1 MKKYY
6 KIIFAFL
13 LALPFSS
20 CESDDRELVDLEQVQ
35 APANLGATFQITQDN
50 SGLVEITPTGEG
62 AALYS
67 VDFGDGSTPSEEI
80 KVGEAVEHIYEEGE
94 YEVEVTGTNIN
105 GKTATGTQSL
115 TVSFLAPEN
124 LETEIVK
131 DADDNYTV
139 TVSATAEN
147 AAMFEVYVG
156 EEEDE
161 EATPLMP
168 GESVSYTY
176 SSIGTF
182 DIRVVALSGGE
193 ATTEVTEEISI
204 TDPLFL
210 PINFESETLNY
221 TFDNFGGGEGAGAP
235 VIDNPDASGVNT
247 SNRVASYTK
256 PEGSETWA
264 GTTIALDEPI
274 DFSSERY
281 VSIDVWSPE
290 AGTDVIFK
298 VENLENADLFV
309 EATATTTVSEGWE
322 TLIFDMNDFDPSIEY
337 GRIVLFFNF
346 DVPGTGETYYFDN
359 IETTRLELIKLPINF
374 ESENLAYEW
383 AGFGGAG
390 AGVIDNPDMSGL
402 NTSAKVTEL
411 GKGEG
416 AEGWAGVSLNLDEP
430 LSYENGTIVKM
441 KTWSPEAGVPI
452 LLKFEDSDSEPDA
465 NGNPSVFVEVTQN
478 TTVAEQ
484 WEELSFDLSSF
495 EAFDE
500 NIDYD
505 RLIVFYDFNS
515 PGEGTS
521 FYFDDV
527 RMASEDE
534 PTSVMLPVGFENSSL
549 TYALTPFE
557 GADSAVEENPFQE
570 GINISNTVV
579 RSIKTEGAA
588 FFAGTT
594 LQLDGPIEFNGNNKI
609 SVKVYS
615 PKADI
620 PVRIKLENNDDA
632 GIFAEVDATTTVANE
647 WEELVFEFSEEQV
660 AEEYSKVIMFFEFIA
675 DLPGDGSTY
684 YYDDIQITN

>member
-1 MKKYY
+1 MKRHY

-13 LALPFSS
+13 LALPFFG
-20 CESDDRELVDLEQVQ
+20 CESDDDALVDLEQVQ

-62 AALYS
+62 AAVYT
-67 VDFGDGSTPSEEI
+67 VDFGDGSAPAEGI
-80 KVGEAVEHIYEEGE
+80 KVGDAVEHVYAEGE

-105 GKTATGTQSL
+105 GKMASGIQPL

-124 LETEIVK
+124 LETGIVK
-131 DADDNYTV
+131 DANNNYLV
-139 TVSATAEN
+139 TVSASATN
-147 AAMFEVYVG
+147 AAMFEVYFG
-156 EEEDE
+156 ENEDE
-161 EATPLMP
+161 EATLLMP
-168 GESVSYTY
+168 GETVSYTY
-176 SSIGTF
+176 SSIGTYNV
-182 DIRVVALSGGE
+182 RVVALSGGA

-210 PINFESETLNY
+210 PIDFESETLNY
-221 TFDNFGGGEGAGAP
+221 TFNNFGGGEGTGAP
-235 VIDNPDASGVNT
+235 VIDNPDASGINT
-247 SNRVASYTK
+247 SARVASYTK
-256 PEGSETWA
+256 PAGSETWA

-281 VSIDVWSPE
+281 ISMDVWSPE

-309 EATATTTVSEGWE
+309 EATATTTVAEGWE
-322 TLIFDMNDFDPSIEY
+322 TLTFDMNEFDPTIEY

-359 IETTRLELIKLPINF
+359 IETTRLELIKLPLTF
-374 ESENLAYEW
+374 ESENINYEW

-390 AGVIDNPDMSGL
+390 AGVIDNPDMSDL

-416 AEGWAGVSLNLDEP
+416 SEVWAGVSLNLDEA
-430 LSYENGTIVKM
+430 LTFENGTTVTM

-465 NGNPSVFVEVTQN
+465 NGNPSVFVEVIQN
-478 TTVAEQ
+478 TTVAEE
-484 WEELSFDLSSF
+484 WEELSFDLSTF

-505 RLIVFYDFNS
+505 RFIVFYDFNS

-527 RMASEDE
+527 RIGDAQTEYISMFSDLADDVEVDTWRTDWSVSEYEEVEFDGRL
-534 PTSVMLPVGFENSSL
+534 SKHYFNLDYVGIETIANPIDATNMTHFHTEFYTDNATVFRVKLVDLGPDGVFGGGDDSESEVVIENPAQNEWVSLDIPLSEFENLAGRS
-549 TYALTPFE
+549 
-557 GADSAVEENPFQE
+557 
-570 GINISNTVV
+570 NIGQLIYS
-579 RSIKTEGAA
+579 GLP
-588 FFAGTT
+588 AG
-594 LQLDGPIEFNGNNKI
+594 GVNVYVNNI
-609 SVKVYS
+609 YF
-615 PKADI
+615 
-620 PVRIKLENNDDA
+620 RN
-632 GIFAEVDATTTVANE
+632 
-647 WEELVFEFSEEQV
+647 
-660 AEEYSKVIMFFEFIA
+660 
-675 DLPGDGSTY
+675 
-684 YYDDIQITN
+684 

>member
-6 KIIFAFL
+6 KILLLLFTFPFL
-13 LALPFSS
+13 S
-20 CESDDRELVDLEQVQ
+20 CESDDRELVDLEAVQ

-62 AALYS
+62 AALYT

-94 YEVEVTGTNIN
+94 YEVEVTGANIN

-131 DADDNYTV
+131 DANDNYTV
-139 TVSATAEN
+139 TVSASATN
-147 AAMFEVYVG
+147 ATMFEVYFG
-156 EEEDE
+156 EDDDE

-168 GESVSYTY
+168 GENVSYTY
-176 SSIGTF
+176 SSIGTYN
-182 DIRVVALSGGE
+182 IRVVALSGGA
-193 ATTEVTEEISI
+193 ATTEVVEEINI

-210 PINFESETLNY
+210 PIDFESETLNY
-221 TFDNFGGGEGAGAP
+221 SFDNFGGGEGAGAP
-235 VIDNPDASGVNT
+235 VIDNPDMSGLNT
-247 SNRVASYTK
+247 SNKVASYTK

-274 DFSSERY
+274 DFSNESY
-281 VSIDVWSPE
+281 ISLDVWSPE
-290 AGTDVIFK
+290 AGTEVVFK

-309 EATATTTVSEGWE
+309 EATATTTVAEGWE
-322 TLIFDMNDFDPSIEY
+322 TLIFDMNEFDPSIDY
-337 GRIVLFFNF
+337 GRIVLFFNL

-374 ESENLAYEW
+374 ESENIDYAW
-383 AGFGGAG
+383 SGFGGAG
-390 AGVIDNPDMSGL
+390 AGVIDNPDRSGI
-402 NTSAKVTEL
+402 NTSNKVTEL

-416 AEGWAGVSLNLDEP
+416 AEVWGGVSLNLDEA
-430 LSYENGTIVKM
+430 LSFENGTTVKM

-452 LLKFEDSDSEPDA
+452 LLKFEDSDSEPDG

-478 TTVAEQ
+478 TTVANE

-505 RLIVFYDFNS
+505 RLIVFYDYGNS
-515 PGEGTS
+515 GAGTS

-527 RMASEDE
+527 MIGDVQTEYISMFSDLADDVEVDTWRTDWSVTDYEEVEFEGRLSKHYFNLDFGGIETIASPIDATNMTHFHTEFYTDNATVFRVKLVDLGPDGVFGGGDDSE
-534 PTSVMLPVGFENSSL
+534 SEVVIENPAQNEWVSLDIPLSEFENLAGMS
-549 TYALTPFE
+549 
-557 GADSAVEENPFQE
+557 
-570 GINISNTVV
+570 NIGQLIYS
-579 RSIKTEGAA
+579 GLP
-588 FFAGTT
+588 AGGVN
-594 LQLDGPIEFNGNNKI
+594 LYVNNI
-609 SVKVYS
+609 YFH
-615 PKADI
+615 
-620 PVRIKLENNDDA
+620 N
-632 GIFAEVDATTTVANE
+632 
-647 WEELVFEFSEEQV
+647 
-660 AEEYSKVIMFFEFIA
+660 
-675 DLPGDGSTY
+675 
-684 YYDDIQITN
+684 

>member
-1 MKKYY
+1 MKRHY

-13 LALPFSS
+13 LALPFFG
-20 CESDDRELVDLEQVQ
+20 CESDDDALVDLEQVQ

-62 AALYS
+62 AAIYT
-67 VDFGDGSTPSEEI
+67 VDFGDGSTPAEAI
-80 KVGEAVEHIYEEGE
+80 KVGEAVEHVYAEGE

-105 GKTATGTQSL
+105 GKTATGTQPL

-139 TVSATAEN
+139 TVSASATN
-147 AAMFEVYVG
+147 AAMFEVYFG

-176 SSIGTF
+176 SSIGTYNV
-182 DIRVVALSGGE
+182 RVVALSGGA

-210 PINFESETLNY
+210 PIDFESETLNY
-221 TFDNFGGGEGAGAP
+221 TFNNFGGGEGAGAP
-235 VIDNPDASGVNT
+235 VIDNPDPSGGNT
-247 SNRVASYTK
+247 SDRVASYTK

-281 VSIDVWSPE
+281 ISVDVWSPE

-322 TLIFDMNDFDPSIEY
+322 TLIFDMNTLDPSIEY

-346 DVPGTGETYYFDN
+346 DAPGTGETYYFDN
-359 IETTRLELIKLPINF
+359 IETTRLELIKLPVDF
-374 ESENLAYEW
+374 ESGNIEYAW
-383 AGFGGAG
+383 GGFGGAG
-390 AGVIDNPDMSGL
+390 AGVIVNPDMSGI
-402 NTSAKVTEL
+402 NPSAKVTEL
-411 GKGEG
+411 SKGEG
-416 AEGWAGVSLNLDEP
+416 AEGWAGVSLNLDEA
-430 LSYENGTIVKM
+430 LSFENGTTVKM

-452 LLKFEDSDSEPDA
+452 LLKFEDSDSDPDN

-478 TTVAEQ
+478 TTVASQ
-484 WEELSFDLSSF
+484 WEELSFDLSTF

-500 NIDYD
+500 SIGYD

-527 RMASEDE
+527 TIGDVQTEYISLFSDVADDVEVDTWRTSWSVSDYEEVEFDGKLSKHYFNLDYVGIETIAS
-534 PTSVMLPVGFENSSL
+534 PVDASNMTHFHTDIYTGNAEVFKIKLVDLGPDGVYDGDDNSESEIIIENPAQNEWVSLDIPLSEFENLQGRANIGQLIYS
-549 TYALTPFE
+549 ATP
-557 GADSAVEENPFQE
+557 
-570 GINISNTVV
+570 
-579 RSIKTEGAA
+579 
-588 FFAGTT
+588 AG
-594 LQLDGPIEFNGNNKI
+594 EA
-609 SVKVYS
+609 KVY
-615 PKADI
+615 
-620 PVRIKLENNDDA
+620 VNN
-632 GIFAEVDATTTVANE
+632 IYFHN
-647 WEELVFEFSEEQV
+647 
-660 AEEYSKVIMFFEFIA
+660 
-675 DLPGDGSTY
+675 
-684 YYDDIQITN
+684 